1 MWIFIPV
8 FFSFSECY
16 VKTILPEGIVNI
28 YSRPLLL
35 HRK

>member
-16 VKTILPEGIVNI
+16 VKTILPEGIVNYI
-28 YSRPLLL
+28 QQAFAFT
-35 HRK
+35 